1 MNAIFVAAPSHAAKE
16 TSLSGR
22 AIAAG
27 EKSAQLKVIKKGIL
41 LLNNDLPEEYSS
53 YWVTAEDLWR
63 RLLHVG
69 VRKSLTLELVYDA
82 LRRNNNNQSFL
93 KVWEYNGTR
102 FFRSAIGNTEDNNT
116 IPLGQRLNQ
125 TTGRW
130 NRLTLEDALP
140 GHNAK

>member
-1 MNAIFVAAPSHAAKE
+1 MPPKKRVCQGEPSQQEIKA
-16 TSLSGR
+16 
-22 AIAAG
+22 
-27 EKSAQLKVIKKGIL
+27 AQLKVIRKGIL
-41 LLNNDLPEEYSS
+41 LLNNDLPEEFSS

-82 LRRNNNNQSFL
+82 LRRNNNNQSVL

-116 IPLGQRLNQ
+116 IPLGQRLCYEMQ
-125 TTGRW
+125 Q
-130 NRLTLEDALP
+130 
-140 GHNAK
+140 